1 MAAYQRRAGASSSS
15 TVIID
20 GHDITRYSARAWSAS
35 LSVLRTAVT
44 ASVAADEGVPWLA
57 WIGGN
62 ADAGHRYR
70 PVQTRSGGKPRGRR
84 TPQTLTLTLDLPV
97 LAEP

>member
-35 LSVLRTAVT
+35 LSVLR
-44 ASVAADEGVPWLA
+44 
-57 WIGGN
+57 
-62 ADAGHRYR
+62 
-70 PVQTRSGGKPRGRR
+70 
-84 TPQTLTLTLDLPV
+84 
-97 LAEP
+97 